1 MNNTKRPVGKSTT
14 SRESDFSSTL
24 KAENPRSRP
33 ALIPEWILYLMV
45 FGSGFSGLIYETL
58 WLKQLGRIFGAT
70 AYSTSTVLG
79 VFFAGMAIGSR
90 YWGNKTNRIAN
101 PLRAYAFLE
110 IGIGIAALSY
120 FVVLPLYRFAYGPI
134 FSLFGDIPALM
145 AVTKLLLSAAVL
157 LPPAV
162 LMGGTIPM
170 LGQYAVRHRSELG
183 KKTALLYGINTLG
196 GVSGV
201 LAAGFFL
208 PVVLGYAGS
217 CLLAVSVNLAV
228 GAAVFSRTGKHTDSA
243 SEPATDSSKAVSP
256 DFRTTLIL
264 SMVGLSG
271 AFTLALEVL
280 WTRMMAQVL
289 QNSVYSFAAILTLFL
304 FSLAAGSFLASIAA
318 GRKRTSGPG
327 MLLVLFIVASL
338 LVAATP
344 VQFVAVTRGVAV
356 MTQAESWGSYIIRVF
371 GLIASVFLIPGLAVG
386 MVFPMLIRIAQ
397 DHVMQTGRFLGTV
410 ISINTVGSVA
420 GSLAAGF
427 FLIDAFGAYNSIR
440 LVSIGYILLALT
452 TGVFLT
458 RRRIVASI
466 GPGTAFLFLLSSN
479 FDFLP
484 KVHTKPEETVVQVW
498 EGSHATVAVTEIREG
513 LNLRVNNS
521 HIVGGTHSARQEQIM
536 AQLPL
541 LLHPDP
547 DKVFFLG
554 MGTGITAGG
563 ALFHPVKRVTV
574 SEYVPEV
581 AEAAR
586 KYFSS
591 YVNGLFTDP
600 RVRIRMEDGRMLL
613 ASFPEMY
620 DVVIGDLFYPEEA
633 GDLYTIEHFRNVR
646 DRLEPDGFFAQWLPM
661 YQMSRSEFEMIAHT
675 MLEVFP
681 QVTMW
686 RGDFLP
692 EQPAVALVGHMQ
704 AEPLDTSVVSA
715 NVMYAAQQM
724 NVSDSVFDGLPYLF
738 YTGNLTAAKELFAD
752 APINR
757 DDRPVL
763 QYSVPSV
770 PYESQTKEQ
779 YGQGWLIGRSLLELF
794 EEIRTVSPF
803 SVDPFLSPAGT
814 ESVEY
819 ALTGFRLYRN
829 AVTGGK

>member
-1 MNNTKRPVGKSTT
+1 
-14 SRESDFSSTL
+14 
-24 KAENPRSRP
+24 
-33 ALIPEWILYLMV
+33 MV

-90 YWGNKTNRIAN
+90 YWGNRSNRISN

-110 IGIGIAALSY
+110 VGIGVTALSY
-120 FVVLPLYRFAYGPI
+120 FAIFPLYRFVYGPI
-134 FSLFGDIPALM
+134 FSLVGDIPLLM
-145 AVTKLLLSAAVL
+145 TATKLLLSAVVL
-157 LPPAV
+157 LPPAI

-170 LGQYAVRHRSELG
+170 LGQYTVRHRSELG
-183 KKTALLYGINTLG
+183 RKTAILYGLNTLG
-196 GVSGV
+196 GVTGV

-208 PVVLGYAGS
+208 PVVIGYAGS
-217 CLLAVSVNLAV
+217 CLLAAAVNLAIGAGV
-228 GAAVFSRTGKHTDSA
+228 FFRTGRHTGAAAEPVTKSGRAFSPGLRI
-243 SEPATDSSKAVSP
+243 V
-256 DFRTTLIL
+256 LIL
-264 SMVGLSG
+264 TMAGLSG

-304 FSLAAGSFLASIAA
+304 FSLAAGSFLASRAA
-318 GRKRTSGPG
+318 GRKRTSGSG
-327 MLLVLFIVASL
+327 MLLILFIVSSL

-344 VQFVAVTRGVAV
+344 VQFVAVTRGLTV
-356 MTQAESWGSYIIRVF
+356 MTQAENWGSYLIRLF
-371 GLIASVFLIPGLAVG
+371 LLIASVFLVPGLAIG
-386 MVFPMLIRIAQ
+386 MVFPMLVRIVQ

-410 ISINTVGSVA
+410 ISINTVGGIA
-420 GSLAAGF
+420 GSLSAGF
-427 FLIDAFGAYNSIR
+427 FLIGALGTYNTIKIIS
-440 LVSIGYILLALT
+440 VGYALLALT
-452 TGVFLT
+452 TGVFFVKK
-458 RRRIVASI
+458 RIIASTFA
-466 GPGTAFLFLLSSN
+466 GLVLLLLFPID

-484 KVHTKPEETVVQVW
+484 KVNTKPGEKIVRVW
-498 EGSHATVAVTEIREG
+498 EGSHATVAVTETHGG

-541 LLHPDP
+541 LLHPNP

-563 ALFHPVKRVTV
+563 ALFHPVKQVTV

-581 AEAAR
+581 VEAAR
-586 KYFSS
+586 KYFRQ
-591 YVNGLFTDP
+591 YVNGLFTDR
-600 RVRIRMEDGRMLL
+600 RVEIRKEDGRMLL
-613 ASFPEMY
+613 ASFPEKY

-646 DRLEPDGFFAQWLPM
+646 ERLEPDGFFAQWLPL

-675 MLEVFP
+675 MLEAFP

-692 EQPAVALVGHMQ
+692 EHPAVALIGHTQ
-704 AEPLDTSVVSA
+704 SESIDTSVVSA
-715 NVMYAAQQM
+715 NASYAAEQM
-724 NVSDSVFDGLPYLF
+724 GVPDSVFNGLPYLF

-757 DDRPVL
+757 DNHPVL

-770 PYESQTKEQ
+770 PYEDQADGRDDS
-779 YGQGWLIGRSLLELF
+779 GWLIGRSLLRLYEEL
-794 EEIRTVSPF
+794 RAASPF
-803 SVDPFLSPAGT
+803 AEDPFLQTADA
-814 ESVEY
+814 EHREY
-819 ALTGFRLYRN
+819 ARSGLRLYRE
-829 AVTGGK
+829 AISKGSISVEQLSTVGKSKGSRSE